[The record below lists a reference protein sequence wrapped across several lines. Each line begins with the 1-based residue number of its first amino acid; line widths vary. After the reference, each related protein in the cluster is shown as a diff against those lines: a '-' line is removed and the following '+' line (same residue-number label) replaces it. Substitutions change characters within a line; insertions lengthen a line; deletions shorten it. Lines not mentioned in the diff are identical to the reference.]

1 MPVTD
6 VYEIMEIIGQG
17 SMGEV
22 AICRKKYD
30 TSEMVD
36 KRTEDLAAMSERD
49 NDETT
54 KIAAEISKKMNEEY
68 HAATNNGT
76 RGGGDDVGVPK
87 HRRRYACKTLNTP
100 WMKESDI
107 MEYLNEIDIL
117 RDLDHPNIIQL
128 YEVFT
133 LKRKIWLVM
142 ELCTGGDLTARAN
155 TMNEADVV
163 IILEQ
168 ILMAIKYLHRRNV
181 CHRDLKMENILFAD
195 DSPSAPIKLI
205 DFGLSNKFTKGQ
217 KMLRACG
224 TLYTAAPE
232 MLSGDGCTEQ
242 TDIWSIGV
250 IAFILLSRSY
260 PFLRGSHDLEDE
272 ERKILL
278 RDAKYCFGPEWEE
291 REVSTAAKDFVTQS
305 FQRDP
310 SDRWSAADALEFV
323 QEVWIPHLESLE
335 KWNEQNQKLKKK
347 SPLTKEVSFDEQAQ
361 TPTKVASS
369 SPHTKRETL
378 TRSVGSKRS
387 LMRMDSQMIKGMK
400 KYAEY
405 SELKKTILMCMAYS
419 MDKTSLH
426 ELRDI
431 FVVLDTEASGT
442 VTLVDLK
449 KALQQVHSDRHM
461 DDETIEK
468 LFHGIDVDCSG

>member
-30 TSEMVD
+30 TSEKVD

-49 NDETT
+49 DDETT

-68 HAATNNGT
+68 HAATNNGR
-76 RGGGDDVGVPK
+76 RGGGGDVGVPK

-133 LKRKIWLVM
+133 LKRKIWLLM

-205 DFGLSNKFTKGQ
+205 GK
-217 KMLRACG
+217 
-224 TLYTAAPE
+224 
-232 MLSGDGCTEQ
+232 
-242 TDIWSIGV
+242 
-250 IAFILLSRSY
+250 
-260 PFLRGSHDLEDE
+260 
-272 ERKILL
+272 
-278 RDAKYCFGPEWEE
+278 EE
-291 REVSTAAKDFVTQS
+291 RESS
-305 FQRDP
+305 FNGEFTTINSVRFFSP
-310 SDRWSAADALEFV
+310 S
-323 QEVWIPHLESLE
+323 HL
-335 KWNEQNQKLKKK
+335 
-347 SPLTKEVSFDEQAQ
+347 PLNLCF
-361 TPTKVASS
+361 P
-369 SPHTKRETL
+369 
-378 TRSVGSKRS
+378 
-387 LMRMDSQMIKGMK
+387 
-400 KYAEY
+400 
-405 SELKKTILMCMAYS
+405 
-419 MDKTSLH
+419 
-426 ELRDI
+426 
-431 FVVLDTEASGT
+431 F
-442 VTLVDLK
+442 
-449 KALQQVHSDRHM
+449 
-461 DDETIEK
+461 
-468 LFHGIDVDCSG
+468 

>member
-1 MPVTD
+1 MDKTVPR
-6 VYEIMEIIGQG
+6 IGYF
-17 SMGEV
+17 
-22 AICRKKYD
+22 R
-30 TSEMVD
+30 
-36 KRTEDLAAMSERD
+36 
-49 NDETT
+49 
-54 KIAAEISKKMNEEY
+54 
-68 HAATNNGT
+68 
-76 RGGGDDVGVPK
+76 
-87 HRRRYACKTLNTP
+87 
-100 WMKESDI
+100 
-107 MEYLNEIDIL
+107 
-117 RDLDHPNIIQL
+117 
-128 YEVFT
+128 
-133 LKRKIWLVM
+133 
-142 ELCTGGDLTARAN
+142 
-155 TMNEADVV
+155 
-163 IILEQ
+163 
-168 ILMAIKYLHRRNV
+168 
-181 CHRDLKMENILFAD
+181 
-195 DSPSAPIKLI
+195 
-205 DFGLSNKFTKGQ
+205 
-217 KMLRACG
+217 
-224 TLYTAAPE
+224 

-400 KYAEY
+400 KYGK
-405 SELKKTILMCMAYS
+405 SS
-419 MDKTSLH
+419 
-426 ELRDI
+426 
-431 FVVLDTEASGT
+431 
-442 VTLVDLK
+442 
-449 KALQQVHSDRHM
+449 
-461 DDETIEK
+461 
-468 LFHGIDVDCSG
+468 

>member
-30 TSEMVD
+30 TSEKVD

-68 HAATNNGT
+68 HAATSNRR
-76 RGGGDDVGVPK
+76 RGGGNDAGVPKPK

-100 WMKESDI
+100 WMKQSDI
-107 MEYLNEIDIL
+107 MEYINEIDIL

-155 TMNEADVV
+155 TMDEADVV

-205 DFGLSNKFTKGQ
+205 GK
-217 KMLRACG
+217 
-224 TLYTAAPE
+224 
-232 MLSGDGCTEQ
+232 
-242 TDIWSIGV
+242 
-250 IAFILLSRSY
+250 
-260 PFLRGSHDLEDE
+260 
-272 ERKILL
+272 
-278 RDAKYCFGPEWEE
+278 EE
-291 REVSTAAKDFVTQS
+291 RESSFNGEFTTIKWRSFVSVH
-305 FQRDP
+305 RP
-310 SDRWSAADALEFV
+310 PPPL
-323 QEVWIPHLESLE
+323 SLCF
-335 KWNEQNQKLKKK
+335 
-347 SPLTKEVSFDEQAQ
+347 PF
-361 TPTKVASS
+361 
-369 SPHTKRETL
+369 
-378 TRSVGSKRS
+378 
-387 LMRMDSQMIKGMK
+387 
-400 KYAEY
+400 
-405 SELKKTILMCMAYS
+405 
-419 MDKTSLH
+419 
-426 ELRDI
+426 
-431 FVVLDTEASGT
+431 
-442 VTLVDLK
+442 
-449 KALQQVHSDRHM
+449 
-461 DDETIEK
+461 
-468 LFHGIDVDCSG
+468 